1 MALLP
6 LDASITLM
14 FLHYSCPHMPPSSK
28 FEMSEGDMLS
38 QLSMT
43 DLRSLLCNRT
53 FSWVAAMARNVSSL
67 CSYLQRKCY
76 FLILMNVT
84 SHEFYGKQKRI
95 LRRQG
100 LSSTTRRMR
109 NQGQV

>member
-53 FSWVAAMARNVSSL
+53 FSWVAAMALLPAAEVLLFDFDERDQPRVLWKTEENIAPARTVLDHKTDEKSRSG
-67 CSYLQRKCY
+67 
-76 FLILMNVT
+76 V
-84 SHEFYGKQKRI
+84 
-95 LRRQG
+95 
-100 LSSTTRRMR
+100 
-109 NQGQV
+109 V